1 MALLGGSSEASVTK
15 RLAGTIFIIRV
26 FSAAL
31 AYFSQILLARWM
43 GGSDYGVYVYVWT
56 WVLLLGSMMDFGISA
71 SAQKIIP
78 EYRTRGEHALLRG
91 FLSGSR
97 WMTFAVSSVVSLLL
111 AGVVK
116 GLSPWIDANAIVPLY
131 IGCLTLP
138 AFVVANTQDG
148 IARSHDWMRLGLMP
162 QFIVRQSLIIG
173 FTAGAF
179 VLGFNLGATAAMS
192 ASAAAVWIA
201 MIGQMIVLNRRL
213 GGHIEPGPKAYDF
226 RGWLA
231 VSLPILM
238 VEGFY
243 LLLSYTDVLVLQQFR
258 SSEEVGVYFAV
269 VKTLALV
276 SFIHYAMAATTAHR
290 FAEYHALG
298 DKARLSAYVAHAIQ
312 WTFWPSLAATILL
325 LALGKP
331 LLWLFGPQFVV
342 GYDIMFIAAI
352 GLVVRSAIGP
362 VERLLNMLGHQ
373 HICALA
379 YALAFVMNVV
389 LCVMLVP
396 RFGGH
401 GAAAATSISLAF
413 ETVLL
418 FWIVRRRLGLHVLAF
433 GKTLGHWS
441 QTAYDMRSN
450 TTSPAPQIG
459 EITTS
464 TPYAHKTF
472 LFRPIRAIDST
483 FIPCVAIYSS
493 TCETELDASRNDRSA
508 LRRIGIRRRPAG
520 RDDRRWRRLADDAAA
535 DPAVRRPPVDRCRH
549 RPALRRGDQD
559 RRQPGAW
566 LGRSIHWPAVI
577 RLASGSIPASIVTLL
592 VLWQLELNGEAARSL
607 VNLVLCFALSS
618 RRFR

>member
-1 MALLGGSSEASVTK
+1 M
-15 RLAGTIFIIRV
+15 
-26 FSAAL
+26 
-31 AYFSQILLARWM
+31 
-43 GGSDYGVYVYVWT
+43 
-56 WVLLLGSMMDFGISA
+56 
-71 SAQKIIP
+71 
-78 EYRTRGEHALLRG
+78 
-91 FLSGSR
+91 
-97 WMTFAVSSVVSLLL
+97 LL

-116 GLSPWIDANAIVPLY
+116 ILSPWIDPAETVPLY
-131 IGCLTLP
+131 IGCITLP

-179 VLGFNLGATAAMS
+179 ALGFHLGATAAMI

-213 GGHIEPGPKAYDF
+213 GSHIAPGPKAYDF
-226 RGWLA
+226 RGWLG

-258 SSEEVGVYFAV
+258 SSEEVGLYFAV

-276 SFIHYAMAATTAHR
+276 SFIHYAMSATTAHR
-290 FAEYHALG
+290 FAEYHASG
-298 DKARLSAYVAHAIQ
+298 DKARLSAYVAHAIK
-312 WTFWPSLAATILL
+312 WTFWPSLAATIVL

-331 LLWLFGPQFVV
+331 LLWLFGPQFVA
-342 GYDIMFIAAI
+342 GYDIMFVAAI

-379 YALAFVMNVV
+379 YALSFVMNVV

-418 FWIVRRRLGLHVLAF
+418 FWIVRQRLGLHVLAF
-433 GKTLGHWS
+433 GK
-441 QTAYDMRSN
+441 R
-450 TTSPAPQIG
+450 
-459 EITTS
+459 
-464 TPYAHKTF
+464 
-472 LFRPIRAIDST
+472 
-483 FIPCVAIYSS
+483 
-493 TCETELDASRNDRSA
+493 
-508 LRRIGIRRRPAG
+508 
-520 RDDRRWRRLADDAAA
+520 
-535 DPAVRRPPVDRCRH
+535 
-549 RPALRRGDQD
+549 
-559 RRQPGAW
+559 
-566 LGRSIHWPAVI
+566 
-577 RLASGSIPASIVTLL
+577 
-592 VLWQLELNGEAARSL
+592 
-607 VNLVLCFALSS
+607 
-618 RRFR
+618 

>member
-1 MALLGGSSEASVTK
+1 MDAQSAPALPNGFFARLRARLGGLLGGSHEASVTK
-15 RLAGTIFIIRV
+15 RLAGTIFIIRIV
-26 FSAAL
+26 SAAL
-31 AYFSQILLARWM
+31 AYLSQILLARWM

-78 EYRTRGEHALLRG
+78 EYRTAGQHALLRG

-97 WMTFAVSSVVSLLL
+97 WMTFAVSTIISLLL

-116 GLSPWIDANAIVPLY
+116 WLSPWIAPGEIAPLY
-131 IGCLTLP
+131 LGCLTLP

-162 QFIVRQSLIIG
+162 QFVVRQGLIIG
-173 FTAGAF
+173 LTAGAF
-179 VLGFNLGATAAMS
+179 VLGLHLGATIAML

-201 MIGQMIVLNRRL
+201 MTGQMMVLNRRL
-213 GGHIEPGPKAYDF
+213 ASHIEPGPRAYDF

-231 VSLPILM
+231 ISLPILL
-238 VEGFY
+238 VESFY

-276 SFIHYAMAATTAHR
+276 SFIHYAMSATTAHR

-298 DKARLSAYVAHAIQ
+298 DKPRLSAYVAHAIK
-312 WTFWPSLAATILL
+312 WTFWPSLAATVLL

-331 LLWLFGPQFVV
+331 LLWLFGSQFVG
-342 GYDIMFIAAI
+342 GYDIMFIAAV

-389 LCVMLVP
+389 LCTALVP
-396 RFGGH
+396 RFGGY
-401 GAAAATSISLAF
+401 GAAAATSISLVF

-418 FWIVRRRLGLHVLAF
+418 FWIVRQRLGLHVLAF
-433 GKTLGHWS
+433 GK
-441 QTAYDMRSN
+441 
-450 TTSPAPQIG
+450 
-459 EITTS
+459 
-464 TPYAHKTF
+464 
-472 LFRPIRAIDST
+472 
-483 FIPCVAIYSS
+483 
-493 TCETELDASRNDRSA
+493 
-508 LRRIGIRRRPAG
+508 
-520 RDDRRWRRLADDAAA
+520 RD
-535 DPAVRRPPVDRCRH
+535 
-549 RPALRRGDQD
+549 
-559 RRQPGAW
+559 
-566 LGRSIHWPAVI
+566 
-577 RLASGSIPASIVTLL
+577 
-592 VLWQLELNGEAARSL
+592 
-607 VNLVLCFALSS
+607 
-618 RRFR
+618 

>member
-1 MALLGGSSEASVTK
+1 MAVIDAQPATKAHAGVAARLRLLVGGSGEASVTR

-26 FSAAL
+26 VSAAL

-97 WMTFAVSSVVSLLL
+97 WMTFVVSSLISLLL
-111 AGVVK
+111 AGLVK
-116 GLSPWIDANAIVPLY
+116 LLSRWIDANAMLPLY
-131 IGCLTLP
+131 LGCLTLP

-179 VLGFNLGATAAMS
+179 ALGLDLGATLAMA

-201 MIGQMIVLNRRL
+201 MIGQMMVLNRRL
-213 GGHIEPGPKAYDF
+213 GSHIEPGAKAYDF

-231 VSLPILM
+231 ISLPILL

-258 SSEEVGVYFAV
+258 SSQEVGIYFAV

-276 SFIHYAMAATTAHR
+276 SFIHYAMSATTAHR
-290 FAEYHALG
+290 FAEYHATG

-312 WTFWPSLAATILL
+312 WTFWPSLAATVLL
-325 LALGKP
+325 LAFGKP
-331 LLWLFGPQFVV
+331 LLWLFGAQFVT
-342 GYDIMFIAAI
+342 GYDIMFVAAV

-379 YALAFVMNVV
+379 YALAFVMNVG
-389 LCVMLVP
+389 LCIALVP

-401 GAAAATSISLAF
+401 GAAAATSISLTF

-433 GKTLGHWS
+433 GNG
-441 QTAYDMRSN
+441 
-450 TTSPAPQIG
+450 G
-459 EITTS
+459 
-464 TPYAHKTF
+464 
-472 LFRPIRAIDST
+472 
-483 FIPCVAIYSS
+483 
-493 TCETELDASRNDRSA
+493 
-508 LRRIGIRRRPAG
+508 
-520 RDDRRWRRLADDAAA
+520 
-535 DPAVRRPPVDRCRH
+535 
-549 RPALRRGDQD
+549 
-559 RRQPGAW
+559 
-566 LGRSIHWPAVI
+566 
-577 RLASGSIPASIVTLL
+577 SGST
-592 VLWQLELNGEAARSL
+592 G
-607 VNLVLCFALSS
+607 
-618 RRFR
+618 

>member
-1 MALLGGSSEASVTK
+1 VAAIDARSATPLPAGTIARLRSMLGGLLGGSSEASVTR

-26 FSAAL
+26 ISAAL
-31 AYFSQILLARWM
+31 AYLSQILLARWM
-43 GGSDYGVYVYVWT
+43 GGSDYGIYVYVWT

-97 WMTFAVSSVVSLLL
+97 WMTLIVSAIVSVLL
-111 AGVVK
+111 AALVK
-116 GLSPWIDANAIVPLY
+116 ALSPWIGAGEIVPLY
-131 IGCLTLP
+131 IGCITLP

-173 FTAGAF
+173 LTAGAF
-179 VLGFNLGATAAMS
+179 ALGFHLGATAAML

-213 GGHIEPGPKAYDF
+213 DRHIEPGAKAYDF

-231 VSLPILM
+231 ISLPILM

-258 SSEEVGVYFAV
+258 SSAEVGVYFAV

-276 SFIHYAMAATTAHR
+276 SFIHYAMSATTAHR

-298 DKARLSAYVAHAIQ
+298 DNERLSAYVAHAIK

-325 LALGKP
+325 LALGRP

-379 YALAFVMNVV
+379 YALAFVMNVA
-389 LCVMLVP
+389 LCLALVP

-401 GAAAATSISLAF
+401 GAAAATSISLTF

-418 FWIVRRRLGLHVLAF
+418 FWIVRQRLGLHVLAF
-433 GKTLGHWS
+433 AK
-441 QTAYDMRSN
+441 
-450 TTSPAPQIG
+450 
-459 EITTS
+459 
-464 TPYAHKTF
+464 
-472 LFRPIRAIDST
+472 RAI
-483 FIPCVAIYSS
+483 
-493 TCETELDASRNDRSA
+493 
-508 LRRIGIRRRPAG
+508 
-520 RDDRRWRRLADDAAA
+520 
-535 DPAVRRPPVDRCRH
+535 
-549 RPALRRGDQD
+549 
-559 RRQPGAW
+559 
-566 LGRSIHWPAVI
+566 
-577 RLASGSIPASIVTLL
+577 
-592 VLWQLELNGEAARSL
+592 
-607 VNLVLCFALSS
+607 
-618 RRFR
+618 

>member
-1 MALLGGSSEASVTK
+1 MDAQSASALPNGIFARIRARLGGLLGGSHEASVTK
-15 RLAGTIFIIRV
+15 RLAGTIFIIRIV
-26 FSAAL
+26 SAAL
-31 AYFSQILLARWM
+31 AYLSQILLARWM

-78 EYRTRGEHALLRG
+78 EYRTAGQHALLRG

-97 WMTFAVSSVVSLLL
+97 WMTFAVSSIISLLL

-116 GLSPWIDANAIVPLY
+116 MLSPWIEPGEIVPLY
-131 IGCLTLP
+131 LGCLTLP

-162 QFIVRQSLIIG
+162 QFVVRQALIIG

-179 VLGFNLGATAAMS
+179 VLGLHLGATVAML
-192 ASAAAVWIA
+192 ASAAAVWVA
-201 MIGQMIVLNRRL
+201 MTGQMIVLNRRL
-213 GGHIEPGPKAYDF
+213 AGHIEAGPRAYDF

-231 VSLPILM
+231 ISLPILL
-238 VEGFY
+238 VESFY

-276 SFIHYAMAATTAHR
+276 SFIHYAMSATTAHR

-298 DKARLSAYVAHAIQ
+298 DKPRLSAYVAHAIK
-312 WTFWPSLAATILL
+312 WTFWPSLAATVLL

-331 LLWLFGPQFVV
+331 LLWLFGSQFVG
-342 GYDIMFIAAI
+342 GYDIMFIAAV

-379 YALAFVMNVV
+379 YALAFVMNVM
-389 LCVMLVP
+389 LCTALVP
-396 RFGGH
+396 RFGGY
-401 GAAAATSISLAF
+401 GAAAATSISLTF

-433 GKTLGHWS
+433 GK
-441 QTAYDMRSN
+441 
-450 TTSPAPQIG
+450 
-459 EITTS
+459 
-464 TPYAHKTF
+464 
-472 LFRPIRAIDST
+472 RA
-483 FIPCVAIYSS
+483 
-493 TCETELDASRNDRSA
+493 
-508 LRRIGIRRRPAG
+508 
-520 RDDRRWRRLADDAAA
+520 
-535 DPAVRRPPVDRCRH
+535 
-549 RPALRRGDQD
+549 
-559 RRQPGAW
+559 
-566 LGRSIHWPAVI
+566 
-577 RLASGSIPASIVTLL
+577 
-592 VLWQLELNGEAARSL
+592 
-607 VNLVLCFALSS
+607 
-618 RRFR
+618 

>member
-1 MALLGGSSEASVTK
+1 MLSRVLGGSSEASLTK

-26 FSAAL
+26 VSAGL
-31 AYFSQILLARWM
+31 AYLSQILLARWM

-56 WVLLLGSMMDFGISA
+56 WVLLLGSMMDFGISV
-71 SAQKIIP
+71 SAQKLIP
-78 EYRTRGEHALLRG
+78 EYRASGNHDLLRG

-97 WMTFAVSSVVSLLL
+97 WMTFVVSSIVSLLL

-116 GLSPWIDANAIVPLY
+116 LLSPWIEPGAVVPLT

-162 QFIVRQSLIIG
+162 QFVVRQSLIIG

-179 VLGFNLGATAAMS
+179 ALGFHLGATAAML

-201 MIGQMIVLNRRL
+201 MTGQMIVMNRRL
-213 GGHIEPGPKAYDF
+213 RDTVEAGPKAYDF

-243 LLLSYTDVLVLQQFR
+243 LLLSYTDVLLLQQFR

-276 SFIHYAMAATTAHR
+276 SFIHYAMSATTAHR
-290 FAEYHALG
+290 FAEYHATG
-298 DKARLSAYVAHAIQ
+298 DRAKLSAYVAHAIQ
-312 WTFWPSLAATILL
+312 WTFWPSLAATTLL
-325 LALGKP
+325 LIFGKP
-331 LLWLFGPQFVV
+331 LLWLFGPQFVA

-373 HICALA
+373 HACALA
-379 YALAFVMNVV
+379 YASAFVMNVV
-389 LCVMLVP
+389 LCVPLIP

-401 GAAAATSISLAF
+401 GAAAATSLALVF

-433 GKTLGHWS
+433 GK
-441 QTAYDMRSN
+441 
-450 TTSPAPQIG
+450 
-459 EITTS
+459 
-464 TPYAHKTF
+464 
-472 LFRPIRAIDST
+472 
-483 FIPCVAIYSS
+483 
-493 TCETELDASRNDRSA
+493 
-508 LRRIGIRRRPAG
+508 
-520 RDDRRWRRLADDAAA
+520 RD
-535 DPAVRRPPVDRCRH
+535 V
-549 RPALRRGDQD
+549 
-559 RRQPGAW
+559 
-566 LGRSIHWPAVI
+566 
-577 RLASGSIPASIVTLL
+577 
-592 VLWQLELNGEAARSL
+592 
-607 VNLVLCFALSS
+607 
-618 RRFR
+618 

>member
-1 MALLGGSSEASVTK
+1 MIAAPRGALSGFPTVTVTDAPSTTAPPAGVMARLRAVLGGSGEASLTK

-26 FSAAL
+26 ISAAL
-31 AYFSQILLARWM
+31 AYLSQILLARWM

-97 WMTFAVSSVVSLLL
+97 WMTFAVSSVVSLGL
-111 AGVVK
+111 AGIVK

-148 IARSHDWMRLGLMP
+148 IARSHDWMQLGLMP

-179 VLGFNLGATAAMS
+179 ALGFNLGATAAML

-213 GGHIEPGPKAYDF
+213 GGHIAPGAKAYDF

-231 VSLPILM
+231 VSRPILL

-258 SSEEVGVYFAV
+258 SSEEVGIYFAV

-276 SFIHYAMAATTAHR
+276 SFIHYAMSATTAHR

-298 DKARLSAYVAHAIQ
+298 DKARLSAYVAHAIK

-331 LLWLFGPQFVV
+331 LLWLFVPQFLVA
-342 GYDIMFIAAI
+342 YDIMFLPPVR
-352 GLVVRSAIGP
+352 LVVRPAIGP
-362 VERLLNMLGHQ
+362 V
-373 HICALA
+373 
-379 YALAFVMNVV
+379 
-389 LCVMLVP
+389 P
-396 RFGGH
+396 R
-401 GAAAATSISLAF
+401 
-413 ETVLL
+413 
-418 FWIVRRRLGLHVLAF
+418 
-433 GKTLGHWS
+433 
-441 QTAYDMRSN
+441 
-450 TTSPAPQIG
+450 P
-459 EITTS
+459 
-464 TPYAHKTF
+464 
-472 LFRPIRAIDST
+472 
-483 FIPCVAIYSS
+483 
-493 TCETELDASRNDRSA
+493 
-508 LRRIGIRRRPAG
+508 
-520 RDDRRWRRLADDAAA
+520 
-535 DPAVRRPPVDRCRH
+535 
-549 RPALRRGDQD
+549 
-559 RRQPGAW
+559 
-566 LGRSIHWPAVI
+566 
-577 RLASGSIPASIVTLL
+577 
-592 VLWQLELNGEAARSL
+592 
-607 VNLVLCFALSS
+607 
-618 RRFR
+618 

>member
-1 MALLGGSSEASVTK
+1 MAVTDAQSARALPAGVIARLRSMLGGSGEASLTK

-26 FSAAL
+26 VSAAL
-31 AYFSQILLARWM
+31 AYLSQILLARWM
-43 GGSDYGVYVYVWT
+43 GSSDYGVYVYVWT

-78 EYRTRGEHALLRG
+78 EYRACGEHELLRG

-97 WMTFAVSSVVSLLL
+97 WMTFAVSALVSVLL
-111 AGVVK
+111 AIVVD
-116 GLSPWIDANAIVPLY
+116 GLSPWIDPNTVAPLFL
-131 IGCLTLP
+131 GCITLP

-148 IARSHDWMRLGLMP
+148 IARSYDWMRLGLMP

-179 VLGFNLGATAAMS
+179 ALGFDLGATLAML

-213 GGHIEPGPKAYDF
+213 GRHIKPGPKAYDF

-231 VSLPILM
+231 ISLPILM

-276 SFIHYAMAATTAHR
+276 SFIHYAMSATTAHR
-290 FAEYHALG
+290 FAEYHASG
-298 DKARLSAYVAHAIQ
+298 DSARLSAYVAHAIK

-325 LALGKP
+325 LAMGKP

-342 GYDIMFIAAI
+342 GYDIMFVAAI

-379 YALAFVMNVV
+379 YALAFAMNLV
-389 LCVMLVP
+389 LCVALVP

-401 GAAAATSISLAF
+401 GAAAATSISLVF

-418 FWIVRRRLGLHVLAF
+418 FWIVRKRLGLHVLAF
-433 GKTLGHWS
+433 GKHHS
-441 QTAYDMRSN
+441 KN
-450 TTSPAPQIG
+450 SP
-459 EITTS
+459 
-464 TPYAHKTF
+464 
-472 LFRPIRAIDST
+472 
-483 FIPCVAIYSS
+483 
-493 TCETELDASRNDRSA
+493 
-508 LRRIGIRRRPAG
+508 
-520 RDDRRWRRLADDAAA
+520 
-535 DPAVRRPPVDRCRH
+535 
-549 RPALRRGDQD
+549 
-559 RRQPGAW
+559 
-566 LGRSIHWPAVI
+566 
-577 RLASGSIPASIVTLL
+577 
-592 VLWQLELNGEAARSL
+592 
-607 VNLVLCFALSS
+607 
-618 RRFR
+618 

>member
-1 MALLGGSSEASVTK
+1 MDAPTEPAQSGLIARLKAKLGGASDASLTR
-15 RLAGTIFIIRV
+15 RLAGIIFIIRV
-26 FSAAL
+26 LSAGL
-31 AYFSQILLARWM
+31 AYLSQILLARWM

-97 WMTFAVSSVVSLLL
+97 WMTFAVSSAVAALL
-111 AGVVK
+111 AVIVK
-116 GLSPWIDANAIVPLY
+116 TLAPWIEPGTVVPLY

-162 QFIVRQSLIIG
+162 QFIVRQSLIVGI
-173 FTAGAF
+173 TAGAF
-179 VLGFNLGATAAMS
+179 ALGFHLGASAAML

-201 MIGQMIVLNRRL
+201 MIGQMVVLNRRL
-213 GGHIEPGPKAYDF
+213 GGHVEPGAKAYDF

-231 VSLPILM
+231 ISLPILL
-238 VEGFY
+238 VESFY

-290 FAEYHALG
+290 FAEYHATG
-298 DKARLSAYVAHAIQ
+298 DTERLSAYVTHAIN
-312 WTFWPSLAATILL
+312 WTFWPSLAATLAL
-325 LALGKP
+325 LACGKP

-352 GLVVRSAIGP
+352 GLVVRAAIGP

-379 YALAFVMNVV
+379 YALAFVLNVV
-389 LCVMLVP
+389 LCVTLVP

-401 GAAAATSISLAF
+401 GAAAATSISLVF

-433 GKTLGHWS
+433 GK
-441 QTAYDMRSN
+441 
-450 TTSPAPQIG
+450 
-459 EITTS
+459 
-464 TPYAHKTF
+464 
-472 LFRPIRAIDST
+472 
-483 FIPCVAIYSS
+483 
-493 TCETELDASRNDRSA
+493 
-508 LRRIGIRRRPAG
+508 AG
-520 RDDRRWRRLADDAAA
+520 A
-535 DPAVRRPPVDRCRH
+535 
-549 RPALRRGDQD
+549 
-559 RRQPGAW
+559 
-566 LGRSIHWPAVI
+566 
-577 RLASGSIPASIVTLL
+577 
-592 VLWQLELNGEAARSL
+592 
-607 VNLVLCFALSS
+607 
-618 RRFR
+618 